1 MKDWPEDTLIIH
13 YATLA
18 SIPEERLHV
27 LGLIGLLLNNSTN
40 SNTEVSLNIVEE
52 DWLKLCLWIERKE
65 NKLFWFVEFDVI
77 QVHQVCKSH
86 VVIGTNLL
94 LSDLGTVIQNREPL
108 KQASFGNVWEAV
120 RQYIASEVIKKA

>member
-18 SIPEERLHV
+18 STPEERLHV

-65 NKLFWFVEFDVI
+65 NKLFWFTEFDVI

-108 KQASFGNVWEAV
+108 KQTSFGNVWEAV